1 MQRTTMRHI
10 LGVWVAIGLVLSI
23 ATCGGNADTS
33 PVAPSST
40 NGSPASPQIEPGA
53 RLVVDIVSS
62 RGATLPVVIIAPSLL
77 PLAAVVLLEG
87 DDGTV
92 TLGGTSED
100 PQIQSE
106 GFLAR
111 NADAFAAQGLLVALV
126 GVPSDRATGIDI
138 SYRISTQQS
147 DDVAAVVAWIDARV
161 SLSVWVLGMSRGS
174 YSAANSAVRLNGV
187 VDGFAVCSAS
197 TAPTGGPLPGGLL
210 DMNLDQITIPSLV
223 VGHQDDTCPGTPPTG
238 VAAIAGA
245 LTSSRSVTQ
254 KIFTGGS
261 PAISQPC
268 GPRSAHGYFG
278 IDDEV
283 VAFMAGVMR

>member
-1 MQRTTMRHI
+1 MRRV
-10 LGVWVAIGLVLSI
+10 LGVWVAVGLVLSI
-23 ATCGGNADTS
+23 ATCGGDADTS

-40 NGSPASPQIEPGA
+40 NASPASPQIEPGA

-62 RGATLPVVIIAPSLL
+62 RGATLPVVIIAPSGL

-126 GVPSDRATGIDI
+126 GVPSDRATGVDI
-138 SYRISTQQS
+138 SYRISSQQS
-147 DDVAAVVAWIDARV
+147 DDVAAVVAWIDARA
-161 SLSVWVLGMSRGS
+161 SLSVWVLGMSLGS

-238 VAAIAGA
+238 VAAIAGR
-245 LTSSRSVTQ
+245 LTSSRSITQ

-261 PAISQPC
+261 PAMSQPC

-283 VAFMAGVMR
+283 VAFMTGVMR

>member
-23 ATCGGNADTS
+23 ATCGGDADTS
-33 PVAPSST
+33 PVAPGST
-40 NGSPASPQIEPGA
+40 NTSPASPQIELGA

-62 RGATLPVVIIAPSLL
+62 RGATLPVVIIAPSLF

-100 PQIQSE
+100 PQIQSG
-106 GFLAR
+106 GFLARNADASDRATAR

-147 DDVAAVVAWIDARV
+147 DDVAAVVAWIDARA
-161 SLSVWVLGMSRGS
+161 SLSVWVL
-174 YSAANSAVRLNGV
+174 V
-187 VDGFAVCSAS
+187 
-197 TAPTGGPLPGGLL
+197 
-210 DMNLDQITIPSLV
+210 
-223 VGHQDDTCPGTPPTG
+223 
-238 VAAIAGA
+238 
-245 LTSSRSVTQ
+245 
-254 KIFTGGS
+254 
-261 PAISQPC
+261 
-268 GPRSAHGYFG
+268 
-278 IDDEV
+278 
-283 VAFMAGVMR
+283 

>member
-1 MQRTTMRHI
+1 
-10 LGVWVAIGLVLSI
+10 
-23 ATCGGNADTS
+23 
-33 PVAPSST
+33 
-40 NGSPASPQIEPGA
+40 
-53 RLVVDIVSS
+53 
-62 RGATLPVVIIAPSLL
+62 VVIIAPSGL

-111 NADAFAAQGLLVALV
+111 NVDAFAAQGLLVALV
-126 GVPSDRATGIDI
+126 GVPSDRATGVDI
-138 SYRISTQQS
+138 SYRISSQQS
-147 DDVAAVVAWIDARV
+147 DDVAAVVAWIDARA
-161 SLSVWVLGMSRGS
+161 SLSVWVLGMSLGS

-238 VAAIAGA
+238 VAAIAGG
-245 LTSSRSVTQ
+245 LTSSRSITQ

-261 PAISQPC
+261 PAMSQPC
-268 GPRSAHGYFG
+268 GPKSAHGYFG

-283 VAFMAGVMR
+283 VAFMAGVIR